1 MIKSLKSLFA
11 KPLVE
16 DEAMLQHRLQ
26 LAKAALL
33 IEMSRADHVVDPSE
47 QRTLRVVLHAALG
60 LKHEEILELI
70 ELAGQTADRASS
82 LSELTHLI
90 NEHYE
95 HEEKLLLLQ
104 SMWRVALVDGDLDE
118 YEERLIRQVAGLIN
132 VPEAD
137 YLRMKTIAGS

>member
-11 KPLVE
+11 KPPVE
-16 DEAMLQHRLQ
+16 DEATLQHRLQ

-47 QRTLRVVLHAALG
+47 QRTLAVVLQAALG
-60 LKHEEILELI
+60 LEQEEILELI
-70 ELAGQTADRASS
+70 ELAGQAADRASS

-137 YLRMKTIAGS
+137 YLRMKTVVSG